1 MSVETIPAGAR
12 ARTTSIVPG
21 WLKSVM
27 LIRESSVGT
36 VGAFIVLFWVIIALT
51 APFLAPY
58 DPNQNI
64 FETGVAAPP
73 SAAHWFGTDDQARD
87 ILSRIM
93 WGSRI
98 VLSIAPLATLCG
110 YVAGSVLGLLAGYY
124 RGWFDTIIMQL
135 CNVILSFPVL
145 VLYVIIM
152 MKFGPSALNII
163 VAVTF
168 IAAPQVARL
177 VRSQTLELREK
188 DYVAAAKMRGEPGWY
203 IMLVEILPN
212 ARGPLIVDACLRMGY
227 TAITIGIL
235 GFLGVGLRPP
245 DPDWGGMIRDTYSY
259 LLGGQVHMALIPAFA
274 LSSLVVGFSLLAD
287 GIREIS
293 LKD

>member
-1 MSVETIPAGAR
+1 MAVETIPASGGR
-12 ARTTSIVPG
+12 RTAILPG
-21 WLKSVM
+21 WLSSIL
-27 LIRESSVGT
+27 LIRESSIGT
-36 VGAFIVLFWVIIALT
+36 VGALIVLFWVLVALT
-51 APFLAPY
+51 APWLAPY
-58 DPNQNI
+58 DPNKNLYDI
-64 FETGVAAPP
+64 GVAALP
-73 SAAHWFGTDDQARD
+73 SATNWLGTDEQARD

-98 VLSIAPLATLCG
+98 VLTIAPLATVCG
-110 YVAGSVLGLLAGYY
+110 YAVGIVMGLLAGYY
-124 RGWFDTIIMQL
+124 RGWFDTIIMQV

-152 MKFGPSALNII
+152 IKFGPSALNII
-163 VAVTF
+163 AAVTF
-168 IAAPQVARL
+168 IASPQVARL

-212 ARGPLIVDACLRMGY
+212 ARGPLIVDGCLRMGY
-227 TAITIGIL
+227 TAITIGVL

-259 LLGGQVHMALIPAFA
+259 LLGGQIHMALAPAIA

-287 GIREIS
+287 GVREVS